1 MDLRCVVCV
10 YFLLRVGLIGVIVD
24 FFPGPNDVLVAEKI
38 VEAVE
43 KERFS
48 SLSVASVRSCSF
60 SSKCS
65 RAAELGSTPKVLAPY
80 CGG

>member
-1 MDLRCVVCV
+1 MDLSCVVCV
-10 YFLLRVGLIGVIVD
+10 CFLLRVGLIGLIVD

-48 SLSVASVRSCSF
+48 SLSLLRTALPSVLIKKDSICLRSSW
-60 SSKCS
+60 
-65 RAAELGSTPKVLAPY
+65 
-80 CGG
+80 

>member
-1 MDLRCVVCV
+1 MCV

-48 SLSVASVRSCSF
+48 SLSLLRTALPSVLIKKVSICLRSSW
-60 SSKCS
+60 
-65 RAAELGSTPKVLAPY
+65 
-80 CGG
+80 

>member
-1 MDLRCVVCV
+1 MCCV
-10 YFLLRVGLIGVIVD
+10 RVFSFACWFNRGDSG

-48 SLSVASVRSCSF
+48 SLSLLRTALPSVLIKKVSMCLRSS
-60 SSKCS
+60 
-65 RAAELGSTPKVLAPY
+65 
-80 CGG
+80 